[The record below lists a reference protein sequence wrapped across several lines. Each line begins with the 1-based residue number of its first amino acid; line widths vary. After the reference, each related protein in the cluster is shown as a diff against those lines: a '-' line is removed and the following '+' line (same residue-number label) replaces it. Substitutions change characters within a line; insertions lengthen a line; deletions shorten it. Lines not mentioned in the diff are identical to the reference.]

1 MTFIFNL
8 LMKKFM
14 EPVNLITSLGGRS
27 PIYITRLTRYGV
39 AGGLTLVLDI
49 VLLFILVEF
58 LGIYYLLAAGTT
70 YVIAHSTNY
79 FIQRN
84 WGFKES
90 KSHVFKGYVYFIFFG
105 ILGIFLT
112 VSLLAVAVEKLELN
126 YLLGRWFVSIFV
138 GLVLF
143 VLNYNITFKMG
154 KELSH
159 LFKRVK
165 KKK

>member
-70 YVIAHSTNY
+70 
-79 FIQRN
+79 
-84 WGFKES
+84 S